1 MKNTVLF
8 YLIISL
14 GLIIVFASCATVG
27 SLSRDTREI
36 ESNVSVGDNESL
48 IVIKRNKNFTGSA
61 SQIAIFVNEEF
72 VAFVPNG
79 GITSFV
85 IPNGEHSIVAAL
97 WTGTRNIPEFTASGL
112 TKTSALR
119 FTANSNRITFGAG
132 MEGWFFLIFKTQTI
146 KILRIGEERL
156 LQ

>member
-14 GLIIVFASCATVG
+14 GLIMVFASCASVG

-36 ESNVSVGDNESL
+36 DESNLSVGDNESL

-61 SQIAIFVNEEF
+61 SQIAIFINEEF

-97 WTGTRNIPEFTASGL
+97 WTGTRNIPEFTARGL
-112 TKTSALR
+112 RKTPELR
-119 FTANSNRITFGAG
+119 FTANSNKITFGAG
-132 MEGWFFLIFKTQTI
+132 MEGFFFTSI
-146 KILRIGEERL
+146 KILRLGEESL
-156 LQ
+156 LR